1 MMDSNSKLSK
11 SLGYTAK
18 GFEGFR
24 AVLEKAKN
32 EGWDTEKVFGV
43 ITQRATAAFTTF
55 QNGVET
61 LDNFKNGLENVG
73 DIMQDQTN
81 VQLGS
86 LTNQAKLTKEAFHN
100 LWLTIDNGE
109 GVLAKTGKAFMAF
122 LRLLVRGEGL
132 KSDFIETLDKQIY
145 SLGETIRLATAQA
158 PQSVAYLTAIR
169 DQLIKNRAII
179 DKNTEDWFQL
189 NATYYK
195 QNAEKASEAI
205 SATILKMAETQVKAF
220 KDAVKQGGEVEAQ
233 FKRFT
238 TMFTTLRD
246 NEKEGSQQQL
256 VYIKTLELLDKEDKT
271 TKKINDDYFMKA
283 AEPLVGKE
291 AAVKKLNQTKLSYYE
306 QNSNFPEYEK
316 AALDY
321 YKNFDTFDP
330 NELLRAAWIFAD
342 HVKTPASLKKATE
355 WAEKSVMR
363 SETSEN
369 TYILA
374 KLYHLTGNKEMA
386 KNYAEMSRNMAVQ
399 GNKDSQLA
407 DELLKQ
413 IK

>member
-1 MMDSNSKLSK
+1 MKKIISGISIFCAIAISAQEAIQFQELPFKDII
-11 SLGYTAK
+11 A
-18 GFEGFR
+18 
-24 AVLEKAKN
+24 KAKKEKKLVFIDAYASWCGPCKMMEKN
-32 EGWDTEKVFGV
+32 VFTQKAVSDYYNTNFINARFDMEKGEGRDIASKFGV
-43 ITQRATAAFTTF
+43 RSYPTYLF
-55 QNGVET
+55 
-61 LDNFKNGLENVG
+61 L
-73 DIMQDQTN
+73 
-81 VQLGS
+81 
-86 LTNQAKLTKEAFHN
+86 
-100 LWLTIDNGE
+100 NGE
-109 GVLAKTGKAFMAF
+109 GELVSRNTGYMEESLFVAMAQDINSPGNKKGSLKDRFAGGEKDPEF
-122 LRLLVRGEGL
+122 LINIM
-132 KSDFIETLDKQIY
+132 K
-145 SLGETIRLATAQA
+145 
-158 PQSVAYLTAIR
+158 
-169 DQLIKNRAII
+169 
-179 DKNTEDWFQL
+179 L
-189 NATYYK
+189 NANSDYEFAK
-195 QNAEKASEAI
+195 KASERYFQNKKKTEELTKDEIGFLLYFVKSSEDTNYNVFASRKAEI
-205 SATILKMAETQVKAF
+205 IKFLPEETYNEFDAQLKLGKI
-220 KDAVKQGGEVEAQ
+220 VEQ
-233 FKRFT
+233 SI
-238 TMFTTLRD
+238 D
-246 NEKEGSQQQL
+246 
-256 VYIKTLELLDKEDKT
+256 DKN
-271 TKKINDDYFMKA
+271 KKINDDYFMKA

-321 YKNFDTFDP
+321 YKNSEAFDP

-386 KNYAEMSRNMAVQ
+386 KNYAEMSKNMAVQ